1 MPPKK
6 ARTKKTAASAAA
18 SAVRQESEKE
28 IQIEEDNQGEEPQ
41 SQQAGVDCPSDESLS
56 PSKQERIVPLMS
68 PLVPA
73 SRRGLSL

>member
-6 ARTKKTAASAAA
+6 ARTKKTAA

-56 PSKQERIVPLMS
+56 PSKQERIVPLGINRVMEYLIS
-68 PLVPA
+68 CL
-73 SRRGLSL
+73 